1 MKRKQWFPGPR
12 EHVGVTCV
20 QEMSSEGLSMNSTTP
35 PPPHGGGGDVAVS
48 YVLVP
53 FFLLTVI
60 GVLAAVVMY
69 IRRKRRIDRLRH
81 QLLPVYTYDPTEELN
96 EAEQEILW
104 KEEDTKL
111 IAKELGNGK
120 TAEQPKELASGPST
134 AAEGNGDIAPTQ
146 AYPVIPQSPPN
157 LVKDRLREAISR
169 VGESEGA
176 NELWA
181 IADLVRDVDQNP
193 GLIESSASDFIQ
205 RLGKGGTL
213 DRVENCREVN
223 RAMKGEGSQRLS
235 LCLLF

>member
-1 MKRKQWFPGPR
+1 MNKSFSCVSQWFPGPR

-104 KEEDTKL
+104 KEEDTKVVQGWMRTYQHRRPL
-111 IAKELGNGK
+111 LSK
-120 TAEQPKELASGPST
+120 
-134 AAEGNGDIAPTQ
+134 
-146 AYPVIPQSPPN
+146 
-157 LVKDRLREAISR
+157 
-169 VGESEGA
+169 
-176 NELWA
+176 
-181 IADLVRDVDQNP
+181 NP
-193 GLIESSASDFIQ
+193 DA
-205 RLGKGGTL
+205 
-213 DRVENCREVN
+213 
-223 RAMKGEGSQRLS
+223 
-235 LCLLF
+235 